1 MKAPRAPNELVHRLK
16 QGGDEETVRHF
27 VERYGTR
34 LLAAATLLSGNT
46 TDAQDLMIDTLQHAV
61 RAIHSFREESSFFSW
76 LYGILFNLNRAVWR
90 KRSRHPLLFT
100 DTLPDVPAEGPAVG
114 SGLDAAAAADGL
126 AAAVRQLSEPLQAVV
141 LLRYYG
147 EMSIAEVADTVD
159 RNSGAVG
166 SSVDRGARRIREQL
180 PEELRP

>member
-27 VERYGTR
+27 VERYGPR
-34 LLAAATLLSGNT
+34 LLAAATLLCGNA

-90 KRSRHPLLFT
+90 KRSRHPLIYT
-100 DTLPDVPAEGPAVG
+100 DTLPDVPAEGPA
-114 SGLDAAAAADGL
+114 AAI
-126 AAAVRQLSEPLQAVV
+126 RQLSEPLQAVV

-147 EMSIAEVADTVD
+147 EMSIAEVAETLKISPGTVKS
-159 RNSGAVG
+159 RLFSATLKL
-166 SSVDRGARRIREQL
+166 RELL

>member
-27 VERYGTR
+27 VERYGPR
-34 LLAAATLLSGNT
+34 LLAAATLLCGNA

-61 RAIHSFREESSFFSW
+61 RAIHSFREESSCFSW

-90 KRSRHPLLFT
+90 KRSRHPLIYT
-100 DTLPDVPAEGPAVG
+100 DTLPDVPADEPTAG
-114 SGLDAAAAADGL
+114 SGLDAATAEDGL
-126 AAAVRQLSEPLQAVV
+126 AAVRQLSEPLQAVV

-147 EMSIAEVADTVD
+147 EMSIAEVAETLKISPGTVKS
-159 RNSGAVG
+159 RLFSATLKL
-166 SSVDRGARRIREQL
+166 RELL

>member
-27 VERYGTR
+27 VERYGPR

-90 KRSRHPLLFT
+90 KRSRHPWLYT

-114 SGLDAAAAADGL
+114 SGLDAAATADGL
-126 AAAVRQLSEPLQAVV
+126 AAAIRQLSEPLQAVV

-147 EMSIAEVADTVD
+147 EMSIAEVAETLKISPGTVKS
-159 RNSGAVG
+159 RLFSAT
-166 SSVDRGARRIREQL
+166 RKLRELL